1 MSAASD
7 NTRILRDAFA
17 RVAAGEGRAFVDIL
31 AEDAVWITLGDTAW
45 SKRFEGKA
53 AILRDLL
60 GPLRAQFSQPN
71 RVRAERFIAEGDMV
85 AVEAQGDAVTRDGRP
100 YRNRYCLVC
109 RLRDGL
115 IVELTEY
122 ADTALIDRVLGPPVP
137 AIKA

>member
-1 MSAASD
+1 MSAAA
-7 NTRILRDAFA
+7 NKQILRQAFD
-17 RVAAGEGRAFVDIL
+17 RVAAGEGWAFVDLL

-85 AVEAQGDAVTRDGRP
+85 AVEARGDAVTRDGQP

-109 RLRDGL
+109 RMRDGL

-137 AIKA
+137 AIRN

>member
-1 MSAASD
+1 MSAAA
-7 NTRILRDAFA
+7 NKQILQQAFA
-17 RVAAGEGRAFVDIL
+17 RTAQGEGRAFVDIL

-60 GPLRAQFSQPN
+60 GPLRARFSQPN

-85 AVEAQGDAVTRDGRP
+85 AVEARGDAVTNDGQP

-109 RLRDGL
+109 RMRDGKV
-115 IVELTEY
+115 VELTEY
-122 ADTALIDRVLGPPVP
+122 ADTALIDRVLGPPGP
-137 AIKA
+137 AIRV